1 MGKISTLLTLD
12 GETEFKRKLRE
23 INERLTTLGKQEK
36 SLTTDLVDQ
45 SMQMQQN
52 AKVMSNLG
60 TQLDLLKTKHGM
72 LSQALRGAEAA
83 LEESRNKYAR
93 LQEEYTY
100 AKKNID
106 TVRNALAT
114 AKLVYGENSAEV
126 QKLAFKL
133 KTLEMAERNL
143 INGKKELDNNAMAVL
158 KLKQQLADTE
168 TQMHRTES
176 EQKKLND
183 SLRQGSSE
191 MLKFS
196 SANVVSAFKNIGST
210 IGTVATEAGK
220 LTSMVGELA
229 GALAKAEFTAFKST
243 MQAIT
248 TEFKLGTDGV
258 RLYAEELVKATTA
271 IVKFSANSGMSFEA
285 AMSRVAAYSGASA
298 EDLQLLSDAAKDMG
312 ATTSK
317 TAAEAADALGYLALN
332 GYKTE
337 EMLTTLRPV
346 VKAAEAGNMDLAS
359 VANLTANSL
368 AAYGKSS
375 EEAEE
380 FLNVLTATQNN
391 TSTTMSELLQV
402 YRTQANTFRLLNVDF
417 NESAT
422 LLGLV
427 ANRSLKGS
435 DAATALNAVMLRLLG
450 TNKKSAE
457 ALEDIG
463 VSAWDAEGNFRG
475 LTTTLN
481 DINEKMAGMTRQEEI
496 MFKKNVAGVMR
507 FEELEVLLEAA
518 KDPKYQELFDTVSHA
533 QENNYLYRT
542 AEIMMDNLQG
552 RITILKSATEAL
564 GISIYETF
572 SAEAVSRVERFT
584 DFINT
589 LNEGVQNGFPGIEAA
604 IEKVGQG
611 LKGML
616 LVSIEQTAQQLPQTL
631 SVYNKVIVTAADLLI
646 SGIRKSKNK
655 IIPSL
660 ITGAKDLVISL
671 IKRLPEFTREF
682 TDGAVIFYSCLIDA
696 MKETATE
703 LTKVLPDII
712 NTLVNAITEN
722 APALLEGGF
731 EILMILGNGI
741 IDNLP
746 TILNCAVEIINKLI
760 DGISEHI
767 DEILEGAETIIEGLA
782 DAIVKVIN
790 ADNVVKLLEIGGKI
804 IDKICE
810 ILVKDEVLAKFGGAA
825 IDVVNGLSH
834 WLVTNSGPIFEE
846 KVPEMIDKLIEQFT
860 SPENKAAMYEA
871 GENLGGALLIGLG
884 HMLKGIIKLYIKE
897 YERSIAMW
905 FGFEGEGASHVADI
919 MEGIRTGD
927 MASVG
932 KAMADMAA
940 YAANNREEATKMF
953 ANSIAF
959 TRAGLDADTYN
970 RIAEE
975 DAQAYASSNY
985 GVEFDNSGTVA
996 QFDDGSFG
1004 PFNPRA
1010 NMINLYSPVFNNMGD
1025 LETIIEST
1033 SQMIDAQT
1041 AGGGKY

>member
-12 GETEFKRKLRE
+12 GDSEFKRKLKE

-36 SLTTDLVDQ
+36 ALSSDLVDQ
-45 SMQMQQN
+45 SMKMQQA
-52 AKVMSNLG
+52 AKVMANLG
-60 TQLDLLKTKHGM
+60 TQLDLLKTKQGV
-72 LSQALRGAEAA
+72 LSQALRNAEGA
-83 LEESRNKYAR
+83 LDQSRLKYAK

-126 QKLAFKL
+126 QKLAEKL
-133 KTLEMAERNL
+133 KRLEAAEKNL
-143 INGKKELDNNAMAVL
+143 AQGKKELDNNAMAVL

-176 EQKKLND
+176 AQKKLND

-196 SANVVSAFKNIGST
+196 SANVVSVFKNIGST

-271 IVKFSANSGMSFEA
+271 IVKFSANSGMSFET

-298 EDLQLLSDAAKDMG
+298 EDMQLLSDAAKEMG

-435 DAATALNAVMLRLLG
+435 DAATALNSVMLRLLG

-481 DINEKMAGMTRQEEI
+481 DINAKMAGMTRQEEI

-572 SAEAVSRVERFT
+572 SDEASNKVERFT
-584 DFINT
+584 KYVNILTN
-589 LNEGVQNGFPGIEAA
+589 GVNNGFPEMQKA
-604 IEKVGQG
+604 IVSVGTG
-611 LKGML
+611 LSDMVVNAIADSAKK
-616 LVSIEQTAQQLPQTL
+616 LPQTL
-631 SVYNKVIVTAADLLI
+631 ALYNTAILQGVRILINSMRVGKNRVIQ
-646 SGIRKSKNK
+646 
-655 IIPSL
+655 PL
-660 ITGAKDLVISL
+660 ITGAKDLVVEL
-671 IKRLPEFTREF
+671 IKKLPEFTSEF
-682 TDGAVIFYSCLIDA
+682 TSGAVIFYTCLIDA

-703 LTKVLPDII
+703 LTKVLPDVI
-712 NTLVNAITEN
+712 NTLTSAISEN
-722 APALLEGGF
+722 GPALLEGGF
-731 EILMILGNGI
+731 EILMILGDGI
-741 IDNLP
+741 IQNLP
-746 TILNCAVEIINKLI
+746 TLLSCAVQIISKLV
-760 DGISEHI
+760 DGIQDHI
-767 DEILEGAETIIEGLA
+767 DEILEGAEIIILGLT
-782 DAIVKVIN
+782 DAIVEVL
-790 ADNVVKLLEIGGKI
+790 DGDRVVQLLEIGGKI
-804 IDKICE
+804 IGKICE
-810 ILVKDEVLAKFGGAA
+810 LLVTEEVLAKLGGAA
-825 IDVVNGLSH
+825 IDILNKFSF
-834 WLVTNSGPIFEE
+834 WLVTNSKEIFEE
-846 KVPEMIDKLIEQFT
+846 KVPDIIDKLVEQFT
-860 SPENKAAMYEA
+860 SPDNKAAMYEA

-905 FGFEGEGASHVADI
+905 FGFEGEAATHMADI
-919 MEGIRTGD
+919 FEGLRTGD

-932 KAMADMAA
+932 SAMADMAV
-940 YAANNREEATKMF
+940 YAANNREEASKMF
-953 ANSIAF
+953 ADADAQF
-959 TRAGLDADTYN
+959 KYGVDADTYN
-970 RIAEE
+970 RLAVE
-975 DAQAYASSNY
+975 DAQAAAYSNY
-985 GVEFDNSGTVA
+985 GVTFDETGTVA
-996 QFDDGSFG
+996 VAEDGAYG
-1004 PFNPRA
+1004 PFSA
-1010 NMINLYSPVFNNMGD
+1010 SAYAVNLYSPVFNNMGD
-1025 LETIIEST
+1025 VETLIEST
-1033 SQMIDAQT
+1033 SQMIDAAKA
-1041 AGGGKY
+1041 AGGK